1 MINSFTFFSMSL
13 ASLAKPWMQKTRPPK
28 QRAIC
33 LLSLSV
39 TLQSQA
45 YILSM
50 NSSKCRIRMSSAS
63 SSSPLKC
70 INAFS
75 MLHDKFSTCES
86 FFNATWRVVAEE
98 ASSSRH
104 LSDDPTLLLKSSIS

>member
-1 MINSFTFFSMSL
+1 MSL
-13 ASLAKPWMQKTRPPK
+13 ASLAKLWMQKTRPPK

-33 LLSLSV
+33 LLRLSA
-39 TLQSQA
+39 TPQSRE

-63 SSSPLKC
+63 SSSPTKC
-70 INAFS
+70 QNAFS
-75 MLHDKFSTCES
+75 MLHDKFSTWKS

-104 LSDDPTLLLKSSIS
+104 LSDDPTLLRNSSIS